1 MVADWIGGSFG
12 EAVKQSAAFPVD
24 RLLSENADGSF

>member
-1 MVADWIGGSFG
+1 MLGDWIGGRLG
-12 EAVKQSAAFPVD
+12 EAVKRSAVFPVD